1 MKQTMQVDFEQN
13 IGRVKPFHGI
23 CNAPIHGSD
32 TKLYH
37 FLGDAGIPF
46 SRLHDTGGALGGGR
60 FVDIENIFRNFD
72 ADTEDPAA
80 YDFAFTDWLLEQIT
94 GQGTEIIFRLGAT
107 IENDHRLKAYH
118 IFPPKDCLKWAK
130 ICEGIIRHYNH
141 GWADGYHYNIRYWEI
156 WNEPDNEPE
165 LEDNP
170 MWKGTKEQYFELYA
184 TTANYLKTKFP
195 YIRIGGYASC
205 GFYAISGDFVKNAN
219 SSPRTSYFVDFFHEF
234 MTYISSEAHPA
245 PLDFFSWHSY
255 AGSNSNKSWSVY
267 VREQLDHYGFRET
280 ESILDEW
287 NPGIERR
294 GTELDACMIL
304 EMMLS
309 LHEAPL
315 DIMTY
320 YDGQVHGSYNG
331 LFDPVKLDIFP
342 AYYALHAYNE
352 LYELKHLVH
361 CDGGTFPALA
371 ACDGRTGKLL
381 CVNVTKEEH
390 LLTVEVPEEWKLGRY
405 RVLDGI
411 NGLVEVEPEELWKV
425 PAEKI
430 VLIEYIRCAGNE

>member
-1 MKQTMQVDFEQN
+1 MQKVQVDFEKN
-13 IGRVKPFHGI
+13 VGRVKPFHGI

-32 TKLYH
+32 KKLYH

-46 SRLHDTGGALGGGR
+46 SRLHDTGGVLGGGR
-60 FVDIENIFRNFD
+60 FVDIENIFRDFE
-72 ADTEDPAA
+72 ADTEDPAS

-107 IENDHRLKAYH
+107 IENDHWLKAYH

-141 GWADGYHYNIRYWEI
+141 GWADGYQYNIRYWEI

-165 LEDNP
+165 IKDNP
-170 MWKGTKEQYFELYA
+170 MWKGTKEQYFELYETA
-184 TTANYLKTKFP
+184 ANYLKEKFP
-195 YIRIGGYASC
+195 YIKVGGYASC

-219 SSPRTSYFVDFFHEF
+219 SSPRTGYFVDFFHEF
-234 MTYISSEAHPA
+234 LNYISSEEHKA

-255 AGSNSNKSWSVY
+255 AGSASNKNWSVY
-267 VREQLDHYGFRET
+267 VREQLDRYGFTEA

-287 NPGIERR
+287 NPGIDRR

-309 LHEAPL
+309 LHDAPL
-315 DIMTY
+315 DIMAY

-331 LFDPVKLDIFP
+331 LFDPLKLDIFP
-342 AYYALHAYNE
+342 AYYALHSYNE
-352 LYELKHLVH
+352 LYELKHLVD
-361 CDGGTFPALA
+361 CKKDDLPLLA
-371 ACDGRTGKLL
+371 ACDGKTGKLL
-381 CVNVTKEEH
+381 LSNIAKEE
-390 LLTVEVPEEWKLGRY
+390 LQLTVDVSEGWQISDY
-405 RVLDGI
+405 RILDGI
-411 NGLVEVEPEELWKV
+411 NGLVSADYGEAFTV

-430 VLIEYIRCAGNE
+430 ALIEYHRK